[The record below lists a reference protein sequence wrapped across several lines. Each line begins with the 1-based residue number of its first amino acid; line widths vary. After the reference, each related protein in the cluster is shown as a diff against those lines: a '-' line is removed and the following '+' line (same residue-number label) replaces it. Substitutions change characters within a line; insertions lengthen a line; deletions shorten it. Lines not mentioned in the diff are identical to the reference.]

1 MRRSA
6 QWRLWLAACCGAVLW
21 LSAAPARAAS
31 GLPPARGQSDH
42 LSINLQDADIH
53 HVLRL
58 LAEKSR
64 LNFVVAEDVTGKLTL
79 RLRNV
84 KWTEALK
91 VVLASKSLGMEQ
103 EGSIVRIAPLAR
115 LQEEAAMRERIRK
128 LEVGNRPLKTRIVQV
143 NYARA
148 EDMAQQ
154 VKATLSERGSVTVDA
169 RTNSLII
176 RDVD

>member
-6 QWRLWLAACCGAVLW
+6 LKLWLAVSCGAVL
-21 LSAAPARAAS
+21 LSAQPARAAS
-31 GLPPARGQSDH
+31 GRGQSD
-42 LSINLQDADIH
+42 LISINLQDADVR

-64 LNFVVAEDVTGKLTL
+64 LNFVVAEDVGGKLTL
-79 RLRNV
+79 KLRNV
-84 KWTEALK
+84 RWSEALK
-91 VVLASKSLGMEQ
+91 VVLSARSLGMEQ

-128 LEVGNRPLKTRIVQV
+128 VEFEGRPLKTRIVQV

-154 VKATLSERGSVTVDA
+154 VKATLTERGSVTVDS
-169 RTNSLII
+169 RTNTLII
-176 RDVD
+176 RDVE

>member
-1 MRRSA
+1 MRRGA
-6 QWRLWLAACCGAVLW
+6 LKLWLAVSCGAVLV
-21 LSAAPARAAS
+21 SALPARAAS
-31 GLPPARGQSDH
+31 GLPASRGQSERI
-42 LSINLQDADIH
+42 SINLQDADVR

-64 LNFVVAEDVTGKLTL
+64 LNFVVAEDVAGKLTL
-79 RLRNV
+79 KLRNV

-91 VVLASKSLGMEQ
+91 VVLSSKSLGMEQ
-103 EGSIVRIAPLAR
+103 EGTIVRIAPLAR
-115 LQEEAAMRERIRK
+115 LQEESAMRERIRK
-128 LEVGNRPLKTRIVQV
+128 AEFNARPIKTRIVQV

-154 VKATLSERGSVTVDA
+154 VKATLTERGTVTVDA